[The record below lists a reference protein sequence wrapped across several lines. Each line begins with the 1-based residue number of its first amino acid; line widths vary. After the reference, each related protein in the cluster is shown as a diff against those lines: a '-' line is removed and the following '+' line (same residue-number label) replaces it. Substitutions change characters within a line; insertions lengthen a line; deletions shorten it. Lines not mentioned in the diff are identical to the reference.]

1 MKARI
6 QLLVTV
12 TVDGDYYFDADDLA
26 NNVTGWIEAALDD
39 RDDIDAYGDGLTI
52 QRAEGVKL

>member
-1 MKARI
+1 MKARV

-12 TVDGDYYFDADDLA
+12 SVDGDYYMDADDLA
-26 NNVTGWIEAALDD
+26 HHVDGWIQAALDD

-52 QRAEGVKL
+52 ERVPGAGS

>member
-1 MKARI
+1 MQASIK
-6 QLLVTV
+6 LVVTV

-52 QRAEGVKL
+52 ERTECPQP